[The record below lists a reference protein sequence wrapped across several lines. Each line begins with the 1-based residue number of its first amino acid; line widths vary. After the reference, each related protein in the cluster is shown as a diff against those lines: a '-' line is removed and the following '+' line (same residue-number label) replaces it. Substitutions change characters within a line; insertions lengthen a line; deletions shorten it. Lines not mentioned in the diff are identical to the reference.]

1 MAGQR
6 NIPGSKTA
14 PSALGAQSAL
24 RKGAD
29 GSYVIEQPRS
39 TAPGTSYWDDVFKQ
53 IFDTKTPKRAQKTR
67 KLNEKGEWV
76 AGGSEDVLRN
86 RPDFILQSMLSAD
99 PKARSL
105 IKQFWDKSSAEQK
118 KILAQEIAE
127 SFPDAQNQAPGGS
140 PMYREVMSFLRTG
153 ELSPERIEV
162 LRQEAELANSDP
174 RVQRESR
181 ALAPGVSDR
190 AVSEDMD
197 NLDTDI
203 QFDPDTVAPGDI
215 VLNGGP
221 RAFQPPE
228 GVDTTYLR
236 TDLDA
241 RPYLRTQE
249 SVSVRGDKI
258 NPKNERF
265 TTGMIEGEIEPTP
278 EEIAAHRTAWMRGEV
293 AKLAPDH
300 PRLNELTPAFME
312 QVLTSRGIA
321 IEPGLPPARRQMPVR
336 VPQAGGTVGPQDA
349 GRILAGEKYEAA
361 DAARVARMEQA
372 LANEFGMNVSDIR
385 EQFRMLQQAGDED
398 GLKQMQARAKI
409 AIRSADLGPRP
420 QVPYDSATK
429 ESDLRAASSVAEG
442 GEQRQLVDALDQLGR
457 GQLGA
462 EDRLFRMLVLK
473 SARDKISSPIQAGIP
488 NAEAMADYALSLVRN
503 PDVLGRI
510 RSNQGFETWRQQ
522 LIEALDNR
530 FYRQDQPP
538 RVMTREEAAI
548 ADAANDAEAPFETL
562 LDENGVPQF
571 VEAGYRPDVPREVTP
586 EQMDEYQARREAF
599 ERATGRG
606 SGYLATVLSDV
617 LDPRSGQRVSIDSG
631 TVPFMQIPSLPRV
644 APQPTPLIPG
654 GNVGGAGV
662 PRRRG
667 DSQADGDAYPY
678 GIDQY
683 GRPVSAVPGFNPTA
697 GRKSAG
703 HVNSPADR
711 YPGSEGIENLSDA
724 AENIGTRRVT
734 GVPIS
739 PDPDAG
745 IMTVQ
750 ASALENSIG
759 YANQRGKVVWQDP
772 TTGEIFAAYITP
784 KMKPEKVAEI
794 RENAR
799 ALAASSGSVFDYYW
813 PDGGL
818 PRPDFHRWNLGDA
831 PDAVPEGYVPPSAT
845 APPRDMSP
853 VEPMPPAT
861 PRRYADVPTST
872 LKQAESEAQALEAS
886 MTEGGPLPPGV
897 RVGLD
902 GRLYKTAFDKPGFFA
917 DDVDPNDLLNDAS
930 VLDDA
935 APSGNPATLSRQ
947 QPDDSGAEAWG
958 QQGRTILDADGNE
971 LPQGAAS
978 AEDYAR
984 EVASILSNPDASD
997 EDLKFAMEVG
1007 RGLQDYYN
1015 TIPDEG
1021 IKAQYRENVL
1031 AQIEAAAAARNKPAQ
1046 PADDIDPAD
1055 DIPPNDEQSE
1065 ALAIDTAPATAVDP
1079 VEQDLAAAATPVDPD
1094 PQPALTRE
1102 QIEKIAA
1109 DAGYVYDP
1117 TTGRYVKPGDQ
1128 PSAQSADNQD
1138 PQDPAKPVEA
1148 ESVVNADAQKQVSDA
1163 EADAA
1168 RIQAEK
1174 DAAARE
1180 AADEQQAVDEATGAT
1195 PDPKK
1200 SYGTRIKEHFQ
1211 KNWGKY
1217 GIAGGI
1223 GAVGLSMYHS
1233 GVTSD
1238 PYPDAMPMGPG
1249 PEQDSMEEI
1258 SPEDRIRLMM
1268 RSRSGSRQ
1276 GTSPYPV
1283 QTPWR
1288 QY

>member
-127 SFPDAQNQAPGGS
+127 SFSDAQNQAPGGS

-190 AVSEDMD
+190 AVSENMD
-197 NLDTDI
+197 KLDTDI
-203 QFDPDTVAPGDI
+203 QFDPDTVAPGDP
-215 VLNGGP
+215 VLDGGP

-249 SVSVRGDKI
+249 SVSVQGDKI
-258 NPKNERF
+258 NPKKERF

-336 VPQAGGTVGPQDA
+336 VPQAGGSIGPQDA

-361 DAARVARMEQA
+361 DAARIARMEQA
-372 LANEFGMNVSDIR
+372 LADEFGMNVSDIR

-571 VEAGYRPDVPREVTP
+571 VEPGPAI
-586 EQMDEYQARREAF
+586 
-599 ERATGRG
+599 G
-606 SGYLATVLSDV
+606 S
-617 LDPRSGQRVSIDSG
+617 
-631 TVPFMQIPSLPRV
+631 
-644 APQPTPLIPG
+644 G
-654 GNVGGAGV
+654 GNVGRAGV
-662 PRRRG
+662 QQRRG
-667 DSQADGDAYPY
+667 DSQAAGDAYPQ

-799 ALAASSGSVFDYYW
+799 ALATSSGSAFDYYW

-861 PRRYADVPTST
+861 PRLYADVPAST
-872 LKQAESEAQALEAS
+872 LKQAEGLSQELGAS

-1065 ALAIDTAPATAVDP
+1065 ALAIDTAPATAVNP
-1079 VEQDLAAAATPVDPD
+1079 VEEKLAAAATPVDPD

-1195 PDPKK
+1195 TDPKK